1 MRPRA
6 PAPKQSRI
14 KNDYLANLR
23 RRIAQ
28 SPQSPGIYRWKD
40 EHGTVLYVGKAKN
53 LRNRLRSYV
62 TDTKS
67 AQGPWKQ
74 SFLEQIADFEVTVT
88 NTELE
93 ALIFETNLIKEL
105 KPKYNV
111 LMKDGKNY
119 IYARVTVQDPY
130 PRVEAARRIDPRDGA
145 KYFGPMST
153 GGELWTMLTILRKLF
168 PFRTCHMSIEP
179 SSTPGPSSDGGGE
192 NSHNGTFLPLSSGE
206 GAGGRGN
213 NIHIPLQVICIH
225 KDRPTPCLDYHI
237 GACSAPCIGLKTP
250 EEYRRESIDGVLRF
264 LKGDYQSVED
274 LLKIKMQQASLEK
287 KFEVAAQLRD
297 QLLSL
302 QRMGEK
308 QLVTDTSGEDSD
320 TIAVAVLSGRA
331 DVCVLQ
337 RRNGRLIGDSCFSL
351 SGRAQS
357 ASEVLEQFIPQY
369 YEDGLDIP
377 ELIVVSEG
385 LADAPVLAEWLKS
398 KRGGKVRLLL
408 PERGRK
414 SHLLQLAEK
423 NVQEKARQRELKW
436 ETEKRNTENALKELQ
451 EVLRLPAIPHRI
463 ECPALSRIEGYD
475 ISHLGGTET
484 VGSMSVA
491 IQGKAGSDQ
500 YRSFTIRTMKEG
512 EVDDYRAL
520 REVLTR
526 RLRRLTEDLPEEEK
540 RWKEKGIT
548 FGRALKKEQKIIE
561 ETHAKH
567 PADISNDGI
576 DRRDY
581 FVARERSTIVA
592 FARFVACPEGKIRIV
607 RSVWVAG
614 RWRGQRLG
622 QFLVRKILR
631 GIKKGKIYV
640 HAKSSLE
647 EYYAEIGFR
656 CVITPPKVLQEKL
669 ERTAREQHTDA
680 PGIIMMWDAAQ
691 NRIDPSLSSRPDL
704 LVIDGGK
711 GQLGVA
717 VDVLHSFHL
726 SIPVIGLAKRE
737 EEVFL
742 PGRSDPV
749 TFPADS
755 PAKFLLMR
763 LRDEAHRFANRHR
776 ERRGTKHAKASA
788 LDAVPGIGEK
798 TKRELLKHFG
808 SVAGIREASD
818 DQLREIVGPMLVRQV
833 RKYL

>member
-1 MRPRA
+1 MRPRP

-14 KNDYLANLR
+14 KNDHLANLR
-23 RRIAQ
+23 KRVARA
-28 SPQSPGIYRWKD
+28 PAEPGIYRWKD
-40 EHGTVLYVGKAKN
+40 KEGTVLYVGKAKN
-53 LRNRLRSYV
+53 LKNRLRSYV
-62 TDTKS
+62 VAGKQ
-67 AQGPWKQ
+67 AVGPWKQ

-111 LMKDGKNY
+111 LMKDDKNY
-119 IYARVTVQDPY
+119 IYARVTVNEPY
-130 PRVEAARRIDPRDGA
+130 PRVEAARRIDPHDGA

-179 SSTPGPSSDGGGE
+179 SSPPGPSSDGGGE

-213 NIHIPLQVICIH
+213 NTHIPLQVVCTH
-225 KDRPTPCLDYHI
+225 KDRPTPCLDHHI

-250 EEYRRESIDGVLRF
+250 EEYRRESIDGVIRF
-264 LKGDYQSVED
+264 LKGDYQSVEH
-274 LLKIKMQQASLEK
+274 LLKLKMQQASLEK
-287 KFEVAAQLRD
+287 KFETAAQLRD
-297 QLLSL
+297 HLLSL

-308 QLVTDTSGEDSD
+308 QIISDTSGEDSD

-351 SGRAQS
+351 SGQAET
-357 ASEVLEQFIPQY
+357 AVEVLEQFIPQY

-377 ELIVVSEG
+377 ELIVVSEE
-385 LADAPVLAEWLKS
+385 LPDAPILAQWLKS
-398 KRGGKVRLLL
+398 KRGSSVRLLL

-414 SHLLQLAEK
+414 SQLLQLAEK
-423 NVQEKARQRELKW
+423 NVQEKARQRELTW

-451 EVLRLPAIPHRI
+451 GVLRLPAIPHRT
-463 ECPALSRIEGYD
+463 ECYD

-491 IQGKAGSDQ
+491 IKGKAASDQ
-500 YRSFTIRTMKEG
+500 YRSFTIRTMKDG

-520 REVLTR
+520 KEVLTR
-526 RLRRLTEDLPEEEK
+526 RLRHLTEDLPAEEAQ
-540 RWKEKGIT
+540 WKEKAIT

-561 ETHAKH
+561 ETHTKH

-576 DRRDY
+576 DYRDY

-592 FARFVACPEGKIRIV
+592 FARLFACPEGNIRIV

-614 RWRGQRLG
+614 RWRGHRLG
-622 QFLVRKILR
+622 QLLVRKILR

-656 CVITPPKVLQEKL
+656 CIITPPKVLQEKL

-680 PGIIMMWDAAQ
+680 PGIIMMWDASQ
-691 NRIDPSLSSRPDL
+691 NKIDPSLSSRPDL

-737 EEVFL
+737 EEVFV

-776 ERRGTKHAKASA
+776 EKRGTKHAKASA
-788 LDAVPGIGEK
+788 LDSVPGIGEK

-818 DQLREIVGPMLVRQV
+818 DQLRELVGPMLVAQV
-833 RKYL
+833 RRYL